1 MSRMTKEELRED
13 PILEHIQSFMTFVE
27 RNARWIALGAAIVVV
42 VIVGSVMVDRSKKR
56 AEAEAE
62 QLLGGGQTYYLQG
75 NHANAEAQLREL
87 LDAYGGTRAAISGRI
102 YMGDALLAQGRA
114 DEALVYFDE
123 AASKA
128 RGILLKAA
136 ANRGRGSALETLLR
150 WPEASAAYEQAASFE
165 TTFQL
170 DDVIGAARTALKA
183 GDAGR
188 AKSLLEAAEAGGDRN
203 AQQSISFYLAQAEAD
218 LH

>member
-1 MSRMTKEELRED
+1 MTKEQLRED
-13 PILEHIQSFMTFVE
+13 PILEHIQSFMSFVE

-62 QLLGGGQTYYLQG
+62 TLLGAGQTYYLQG
-75 NHANAEAQLREL
+75 NYANSEGQLREL

-123 AASKA
+123 ATSKA
-128 RGILLKAA
+128 RDTLLKAA
-136 ANRGRGSALETLLR
+136 ANRGRASALETSLR
-150 WPEASAAYEQAASFE
+150 WSEASVAYEEASAFE
-165 TTFQL
+165 TTFKT
-170 DDVIGAARTALKA
+170 DDVIAAARTALKA
-183 GDAGR
+183 GDAAR
-188 AKSLLEAAEAGGDRN
+188 AKTLLEGAEAEGDRN
-203 AQQSISFYLAQAEAD
+203 AQQSISFYLAQAEAV